1 MKMGGTES
9 VGSAAGGAGRSEDA
23 PDIAGMVESIVGCKW
38 SLHVLEQVR
47 RGVNRPGAM
56 VRSAEGLTTKVLSER
71 LGKMVK
77 FGILRKVSY
86 PEVPP
91 RVEYFLTPLGER
103 FTAIL
108 DEIERLKR
116 DVARGEVD
124 AR

>member
-1 MKMGGTES
+1 M
-9 VGSAAGGAGRSEDA
+9 GSAAGGAGRSEDA

-71 LGKMVK
+71 LGKMLR

>member
-1 MKMGGTES
+1 MKTGEKKS
-9 VGSAAGGAGRSEDA
+9 VGSAPADAGMDADA

-56 VRSAEGLTTKVLSER
+56 ARSAEGLTTKVLSER
-71 LGKMVK
+71 LGKMLR

-116 DVARGEVD
+116 DVARGEID